1 MTSLPKPRQN
11 ALTMSTKK
19 RTGSVRTL
27 LIALTLIPPLITG
40 GVNAVTQF
48 EREPNRQRSI
58 LLEGITYATQTFAVN
73 TADLMENEGKSLD
86 DKRLRVQL
94 QTRAEHLIHNSK
106 TNTFPIRDILMTN
119 QEGIIMMASSAQFK
133 YGSASIRGD
142 WHKDW
147 RKQNPELVQEVTEAA
162 RHAHIK
168 DTSVTTA
175 IQNSNILISAVPLAG
190 PSGVAIMILDD
201 HALNNIAR
209 EGIGKQLLWT
219 LIIALISG
227 LVALLIAS
235 QLAQR
240 IMNLTTEARRIG
252 EARTIAELDK
262 PVQVTGNDELSILGR
277 NLDRLRA
284 GIRATLQF
292 QLNKRHHQ

>member
-1 MTSLPKPRQN
+1 MTSLPNSQQSNLIASPQ
-11 ALTMSTKK
+11 K

-27 LIALTLIPPLITG
+27 LIALTLIPPLLTG
-40 GVNAVTQF
+40 GVNAITQF

-58 LLEGITYATQTFAVN
+58 LLEGITYATQTFAVS
-73 TADLMENEGKSLD
+73 TANLMENEGKSLN

-94 QTRAEHLIHNSK
+94 QTRAEHLIHHSK

-142 WHKDW
+142 WQKAW
-147 RKQNPELVQEVTEAA
+147 RKQNPKLAQAVTEAA
-162 RHAHIK
+162 RYAHIK
-168 DTSVTTA
+168 DTSTTTA
-175 IQNSNILISAVPLAG
+175 IQNSNVLISAVPLAG
-190 PSGVAIMILDD
+190 PSGVAVMIIDD
-201 HALNNIAR
+201 HALNNIAQ
-209 EGIGKQLLWT
+209 EGIGSQLLWT
-219 LIIALISG
+219 LIMALISG
-227 LVALLIAS
+227 LVALIIAS
-235 QLAQR
+235 HLAQR
-240 IMNLTTEARRIG
+240 IMNLTAEARRIG

-262 PVQVTGNDELSILGR
+262 PVQITGNDELSILGR